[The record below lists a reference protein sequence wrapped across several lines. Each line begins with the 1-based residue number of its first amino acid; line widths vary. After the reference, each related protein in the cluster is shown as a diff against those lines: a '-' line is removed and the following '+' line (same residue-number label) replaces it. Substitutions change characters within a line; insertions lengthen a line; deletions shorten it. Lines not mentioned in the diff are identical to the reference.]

1 MRSVRELLQL
11 AGINMAALLERH
23 EVMTACQHQ
32 LDRMP
37 KPVGLALLR
46 PFTCTPTGVSKF
58 LKMYSIILECSW
70 HLFHNIS
77 RFIFQSR
84 SFLRDKQ
91 QQQHL

>member
-46 PFTCTPTGVSKF
+46 PFTCTPAGVSKL
-58 LKMYSIILECSW
+58 LKVYSVMLERSW
-70 HLFHNIS
+70 HLLHHS
-77 RFIFQSR
+77 SCFIFQSR
-84 SFLRDKQ
+84 SFVRVKYL
-91 QQQHL
+91 